1 MRLVSIHS
9 FKHFRLK
16 CIHRNFFSK
25 TANSFR
31 WPFKI
36 KINGVFRSLTNSSV
50 NFWKPPFRLRN
61 FAQPLL
67 QLERDLATA
76 APPLHY
82 SFSRSKYFHL
92 LIAPVKG
99 FIYNKIDRKIDVI
112 AILFL
117 LVQNRRQ
124 IYDCTLIGSGAN
136 GLGIQKWLVLLN
148 TLILSWTLLQPF
160 LQLLGHHGIFI
171 INFIF
176 FFFKKNC
183 WEKFV

>member
-1 MRLVSIHS
+1 MRLISIHS
-9 FKHFRLK
+9 FKHFQLK

-36 KINGVFRSLTNSSV
+36 KINGFFRSLINSSV
-50 NFWKPPFRLRN
+50 NFWKPPFRFRN

-124 IYDCTLIGSGAN
+124 IYDWTLIGSGAN
-136 GLGIQKWLVLLN
+136 GLGIQKWKVDKVS
-148 TLILSWTLLQPF
+148 LIYFGL
-160 LQLLGHHGIFI
+160 I
-171 INFIF
+171 IQMR
-176 FFFKKNC
+176 
-183 WEKFV
+183 